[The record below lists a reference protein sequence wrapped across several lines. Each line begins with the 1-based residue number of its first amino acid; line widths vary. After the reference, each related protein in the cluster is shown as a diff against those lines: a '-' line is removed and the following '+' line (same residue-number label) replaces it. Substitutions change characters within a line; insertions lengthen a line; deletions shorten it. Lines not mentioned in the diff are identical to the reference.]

1 MGMTKSVH
9 VGSALQRRRLTH
21 NPRRVIS
28 PHPIRLA
35 VEDDLKRSRL
45 TVFFRLI
52 LAIPHFIWV
61 FLWSILMFFVA
72 IVNWV
77 AALIAGQL
85 PGSLHNLTAA
95 YVRYLTQ
102 LFAYLSLAANPYPMF
117 TGTDRY
123 PLDVEIDP
131 PAPQRRVV
139 TLFRLP
145 LAIPALVFSSVF
157 LASYAGGSY
166 SSGQGEDAYSAG
178 ATTSSIGLV
187 WTVAFFAWFACV
199 ALGRMPTGF
208 RNLQAYGLR
217 YGAQAWAYFLLLTD
231 RYPNL
236 DPADPPSTGPLHPV
250 GLAVSDDLRRS
261 RLTVFF
267 RLLLTLPHIVWLI
280 LWGIAA
286 FLAGIA
292 GWFAALV
299 LGRLPGPLHRFL
311 SAYLR
316 YSTHVFAFLFL
327 TANPFPGFTGTP
339 GRYPVD
345 PELPEPERQKRLVT
359 LFRLFLGIPA
369 FAVSSSLYTIAFV
382 SAFFGW
388 FVSLALGRMPHQ
400 FREAQAYALRYGAQT
415 NAYFWL
421 LTSRYPYSGP
431 SLGQPEPE
439 PEREL
444 TPVELPA

>member
-1 MGMTKSVH
+1 MV
-9 VGSALQRRRLTH
+9 
-21 NPRRVIS
+21 S
-28 PHPIRLA
+28 PHPVRLA
-35 VEDDLKRSRL
+35 VEDDLRRSRV
-45 TVFFRLI
+45 TVFFRLL
-52 LAIPHFIWV
+52 LAIPHLVWAS
-61 FLWSILMFFVA
+61 LWSILMFFVA
-72 IVNWV
+72 FVNWL
-77 AALIAGQL
+77 ATLIIGRL
-85 PGSLHNLTAA
+85 PGGLHSLTAA

-123 PLDVEIDP
+123 PVDIEIDA
-131 PAPQRRVV
+131 PARQRRLI

-145 LAIPALVFSSVF
+145 LAIPALTFAAVF

-166 SSGQGEDAYSAG
+166 SSGEGENAYGG
-178 ATTSSIGLV
+178 ATASSVGTV
-187 WTVAFFAWFACV
+187 WTVAFFAWFACL
-199 ALGRMPTGF
+199 ALGRMPMGF

-217 YGAQAWAYFLLLTD
+217 YGAQAWAYVLLLTD

-236 DPADPPSTGPLHPV
+236 DPGDPPSTGPLHPV

-267 RLLLTLPHIVWLI
+267 RLLLALPHFVWLI

-286 FLAGIA
+286 FFAGIA
-292 GWFAALV
+292 GWFAALI
-299 LGRLPGPLHRFL
+299 LGRLPSALHRFL
-311 SAYLR
+311 AAYLR
-316 YSTHVFAFLFL
+316 YTTHLGAFVLL
-327 TANPFPGFTGTP
+327 TANPFPDFTGTP

-345 PELPEPERQKRLVT
+345 PELPEPEPQRRLVT
-359 LFRLFLGIPA
+359 LFRFFLAIPA
-369 FAVSSSLYTIAFV
+369 FAVSSSLYTLAFV

-388 FVSLALGRMPHQ
+388 FVSLALGRMPRS

-431 SLGQPEPE
+431 SLGQPEEEPE
-439 PEREL
+439 PEPEL
-444 TPVELPA
+444 APTPAELPA

>member
-1 MGMTKSVH
+1 VS
-9 VGSALQRRRLTH
+9 H

-28 PHPIRLA
+28 PHPVRLA
-35 VEDDLKRSRL
+35 VEDDLRRSRL
-45 TVFFRLI
+45 TVFLRLL
-52 LAIPHFIWV
+52 LAIPHFVWV
-61 FLWSILMFFVA
+61 ALWSVLMFFVA
-72 IVNWV
+72 FVNWV
-77 AALIAGQL
+77 ATLVAGRL
-85 PGSLHNLTAA
+85 PGGLHNLTAA

-102 LFAYLSLAANPYPMF
+102 LFAYLSLAANPYPPF
-117 TGTDRY
+117 TGTERY
-123 PLDVEIDP
+123 PIDVEIEG
-131 PAPQRRVV
+131 PAPQRRLI

-145 LAIPALVFSSVF
+145 LAIPALSFAAVFF
-157 LASYAGGSY
+157 ASYAGGSY
-166 SSGQGEDAYSAG
+166 SSGEGENGYSG
-178 ATTSSIGLV
+178 ATASSIGLV
-187 WTVAFFAWFACV
+187 WTVGLFAWFACL
-199 ALGRMPTGF
+199 ALGRMPMGF

-250 GLAVSDDLRRS
+250 GLAVADDLRRS

-267 RLLLTLPHIVWLI
+267 RLLLALPHFVWLI

-299 LGRLPGPLHRFL
+299 IGRLPRALHRFL
-311 SAYLR
+311 AAYLR
-316 YSTHVFAFLFL
+316 YGMHVGSFVLL

-345 PELPEPERQKRLVT
+345 AELPEPESQNRLVT
-359 LFRLFLGIPA
+359 LFRIFLAIPA
-369 FAVSSSLYTIAFV
+369 FAVSSSLYTLAAV
-382 SAFFGW
+382 AAFFGW
-388 FVSLALGRMPHQ
+388 FVALALGRMPRS
-400 FREAQAYALRYGAQT
+400 FREAQAFALRYGAQT

-431 SLGQPEPE
+431 SLGEPEPE
-439 PEREL
+439 PAPDL
-444 TPVELPA
+444 APAPAELPA

>member
-1 MGMTKSVH
+1 V
-9 VGSALQRRRLTH
+9 V
-21 NPRRVIS
+21 S
-28 PHPIRLA
+28 PHPVRLA
-35 VEDDLKRSRL
+35 VEDDLRRSRV
-45 TVFFRLI
+45 TVFFRLL
-52 LAIPHFIWV
+52 LAIPHLVWAS
-61 FLWSILMFFVA
+61 LWSILMFFVA
-72 IVNWV
+72 FVSWL
-77 AALIAGQL
+77 ATLITGRL
-85 PGSLHNLTAA
+85 PGGLHSLTAA

-123 PLDVEIDP
+123 PVDIEIDA
-131 PAPQRRVV
+131 PARQRRLI

-145 LAIPALVFSSVF
+145 LAIPALTFAAVF

-166 SSGQGEDAYSAG
+166 SSGEGENAYGG
-178 ATTSSIGLV
+178 ATASSVGTV
-187 WTVAFFAWFACV
+187 WTVAFFAWFACL
-199 ALGRMPTGF
+199 ALGRMPMGF

-217 YGAQAWAYFLLLTD
+217 YGAQAWAYVLLLTD

-236 DPADPPSTGPLHPV
+236 DPGDPPSTGPLHPV

-267 RLLLTLPHIVWLI
+267 RLLLALPHFVWLI

-286 FLAGIA
+286 FFAGIA
-292 GWFAALV
+292 GWFAALI
-299 LGRLPGPLHRFL
+299 LGRLPSALHRFL
-311 SAYLR
+311 AAYLR
-316 YSTHVFAFLFL
+316 YTTHLGAFVLL

-345 PELPEPERQKRLVT
+345 PELPEPEPQRRLVT
-359 LFRLFLGIPA
+359 LFRFFLAIPA
-369 FAVSSSLYTIAFV
+369 FAVSSSLYTLAFV

-388 FVSLALGRMPHQ
+388 FVSLALGRMPRSL
-400 FREAQAYALRYGAQT
+400 REAQAYALRYGAQT

-431 SLGQPEPE
+431 SLGQPEEEPE
-439 PEREL
+439 PEPEL
-444 TPVELPA
+444 APTPAELPA

>member
-1 MGMTKSVH
+1 
-9 VGSALQRRRLTH
+9 
-21 NPRRVIS
+21 VIS
-28 PHPIRLA
+28 PHPVRLA
-35 VEDDLKRSRL
+35 VEDDLRRSRL
-45 TVFFRLI
+45 TVFFRLL
-52 LAIPHFIWV
+52 LAILHFVWV
-61 FLWSILMFFVA
+61 SLWSILMFFVG

-77 AALIAGQL
+77 VTLIVGRL
-85 PGSLHNLTAA
+85 PGGLHRFTAA

-123 PLDVEIDP
+123 PIDVEIDD
-131 PAPQRRVV
+131 PAPQRRLI

-145 LAIPALVFSSVF
+145 LAIPVLTFAAVFF
-157 LASYAGGSY
+157 ANYAGGSY
-166 SSGQGEDAYSAG
+166 SSGQGEESYG
-178 ATTSSIGLV
+178 GGTATVGIV
-187 WTVAFFAWFACV
+187 WTVAFFAWFACL
-199 ALGRMPTGF
+199 ALGRVPMGF

-217 YGAQAWAYFLLLTD
+217 FGAQAWAYFLLLTD

-236 DPADPPSTGPLHPV
+236 DPAEPPSTGPLHPV
-250 GLAVSDDLRRS
+250 GVAVSDDLGRS

-267 RLLLTLPHIVWLI
+267 RLLLALPHIVWLI
-280 LWGIAA
+280 LWGFAA
-286 FLAGIA
+286 FLAGIG

-299 LGRLPGPLHRFL
+299 IGRLPRALHRFL

-316 YSTHVFAFLFL
+316 YATHVGAFLFL

-345 PELPEPERQKRLVT
+345 PELPEPERQNRLVT
-359 LFRLFLGIPA
+359 LFRVFLAIPA
-369 FAVSSSLYTIAFV
+369 FAVSGSLYTLAFV
-382 SAFFGW
+382 AAFFGW
-388 FVSLALGRMPHQ
+388 FVALALGRMPRS

-431 SLGQPEPE
+431 SLGEPEPE
-439 PEREL
+439 PAPDL
-444 TPVELPA
+444 APTPAELPA